1 MNSVRREKGVSKM
14 SPHSCL
20 GNDRGVNTWLAGRD
34 CPRPF
39 LAILSLPVPLRCSLG
54 CTGSAAAM
62 SSQEEGVGGDWLA
75 SPNSLPL
82 RSLSQKTLAEPC
94 VSLKAFPGEGG
105 LTS

>member
-62 SSQEEGVGGDWLA
+62 SSQEEGV
-75 SPNSLPL
+75 
-82 RSLSQKTLAEPC
+82 C
-94 VSLKAFPGEGG
+94 VGG
-105 LTS
+105 LACFTQQPTSEIIVSEDPG